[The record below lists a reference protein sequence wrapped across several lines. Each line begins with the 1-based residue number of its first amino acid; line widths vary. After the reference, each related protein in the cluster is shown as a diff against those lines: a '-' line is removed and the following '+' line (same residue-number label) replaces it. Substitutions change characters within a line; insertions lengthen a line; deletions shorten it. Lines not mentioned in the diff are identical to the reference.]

1 MRMKSEVIKK
11 KTYGADAK
19 LAEAKMAKGRRSTR
33 EGGQSECVN
42 LAKRR

>member
-19 LAEAKMAKGRRSTR
+19 LADAKMAKGGRRSTR
-33 EGGQSECVN
+33 EGGQSECVDQ
-42 LAKRR
+42 